1 MNQKQKQE
9 QAFLNQIVTDWRVQN
24 PGGLAQ
30 ITHADGIW
38 KSYVKD
44 IYLSLHNDMTN
55 SYPHIHIFNESR
67 ANHPERYEYLF
78 TVACRSDMHVLRELI
93 NFTQTPSYY
102 CNVFKQYIQKHC
114 TVTSALSFVPRQ
126 VTKPPSKQQPNG
138 AAAASSSSSSRA
150 ANGGRHG
157 TRRRRSRR
165 CNNPR
170 RATRINNRHH

>member
-1 MNQKQKQE
+1 MDQKQKQE
-9 QAFLNQIVTDWRVQN
+9 QDFLNEIVTVWRVQN

-67 ANHPERYEYLF
+67 VNHPERYEYLF
-78 TVACRSDMHVLRELI
+78 TVSCRSDRHVVRELI
-93 NFTQTPSYY
+93 NFTQTPSHY
-102 CNVFKQYIQKHC
+102 CNVFKQHIQKHC
-114 TVTSALSFVPRQ
+114 TVTSALSFIPRQ
-126 VTKPPSKQQPNG
+126 VTKPPSKQQ
-138 AAAASSSSSSRA
+138 S
-150 ANGGRHG
+150 NGGRHG

-165 CNNPR
+165 CNNLR